1 MKKLKLLLI
10 VFLVGFS
17 LASWA
22 QSKVTGK
29 VTDEQDMPIPGVS
42 VLVKGTSNG
51 TVTDFD
57 GNYTISVKKGGIV
70 TFSYLG
76 FQTMQITFN
85 GQSSLNAQLKEDTS
99 QLDEIVV
106 IGYGSVKKSDLT
118 GAVTSLSSDNLTEQK
133 KTDVGQALK
142 GQVAGVD
149 VRTISNKPGA
159 SLSIKIRGNTAITNN
174 NAGRDG
180 ISDNLDD
187 DLSKPLYVVDGIF
200 FEDINVLNPSDI
212 QQMDIL
218 KDASATAIYGARGA
232 NGVVIIT
239 TKSGIE
245 GKTVFTYE
253 TTFGVRTVANE
264 PDYFTG
270 DEYVEFVED
279 VVRSREW
286 KNLFSSGTPTVADY
300 NNIDVASLIGTE
312 FQGTNEEQS
321 NVANRRYTNWIK
333 DFQKVGIQKSHNLGM
348 SGGTNGLVY
357 SGSIGY
363 LSDEG
368 VIGIEGYERYN
379 MSASLSKKVS
389 DKLTVGIKTYLA
401 FSERE
406 EGSRELYRSTQRLA
420 PTVNSRDT
428 DGNLILFPDDQDTRF
443 INPYYDANG
452 AWIVN
457 TKALNVIANLFLNYK
472 ANDWVSFRTQFS
484 PNLTTERF
492 GEYRGLLTKSS
503 RNDPSRIRSY
513 YDSYYNTAY
522 TWDNTVNF
530 DFDVAEGHN
539 LKTTLISSVY
549 YKQIEGSNIQ
559 TRDFDTDAYLFYNS
573 GVGTDVRD
581 YDSYYQ
587 KETTAS
593 FAGRLNYSILDKY
606 LLTFTG
612 RYDGAS
618 KLAVDNKWA
627 FFPSAAIAWK
637 VTEEDFMQNT
647 NWLNNL
653 KLRLSYGESGNYS
666 TVSPYQSLA
675 FLGNNDYLFGDTL
688 SNGVTVEGLANYD
701 LTWERSKEINLGLDL
716 GVLNNKVRLGLEL
729 YSKTTNGSILSRTL
743 STITGYS
750 SATGNYG
757 KVRNKGIELTLNT
770 TNIETDNFKWTT
782 NLNFAKNTN
791 EILELDGELDL
802 IPYGS
807 HGVLQIGEAVDAI
820 WAYDNIG
827 IWQLDEADEAAIY
840 GRFPGQH
847 KFDDVDNDGI
857 INDNDKKILG
867 QTSPDWTAGMTNT
880 FTYKNIDFSIQA
892 YTRQGSFGHSEFNSL
907 SVPWQGD
914 DATFNKVD
922 LDYWTPANTDSK
934 NPALEYGA
942 DTSWYY
948 TDFDFVKIG
957 NIGLGYQF
965 PEEVLDK
972 LKMSSLRLS
981 VDVQN
986 PFTFTD
992 YEGSDPET
1000 GLQNNYN
1007 GGYLVKTILFGLKLS
1022 Y

>member
-1 MKKLKLLLI
+1 M
-10 VFLVGFS
+10 
-17 LASWA
+17 
-22 QSKVTGK
+22 
-29 VTDEQDMPIPGVS
+29 
-42 VLVKGTSNG
+42 
-51 TVTDFD
+51 
-57 GNYTISVKKGGIV
+57 Y
-70 TFSYLG
+70 
-76 FQTMQITFN
+76 
-85 GQSSLNAQLKEDTS
+85 
-99 QLDEIVV
+99 
-106 IGYGSVKKSDLT
+106 
-118 GAVTSLSSDNLTEQK
+118 
-133 KTDVGQALK
+133 
-142 GQVAGVD
+142 
-149 VRTISNKPGA
+149 
-159 SLSIKIRGNTAITNN
+159 
-174 NAGRDG
+174 
-180 ISDNLDD
+180 
-187 DLSKPLYVVDGIF
+187 
-200 FEDINVLNPSDI
+200 
-212 QQMDIL
+212 
-218 KDASATAIYGARGA
+218 
-232 NGVVIIT
+232 
-239 TKSGIE
+239 
-245 GKTVFTYE
+245 
-253 TTFGVRTVANE
+253 
-264 PDYFTG
+264 
-270 DEYVEFVED
+270 
-279 VVRSREW
+279 
-286 KNLFSSGTPTVADY
+286 
-300 NNIDVASLIGTE
+300 
-312 FQGTNEEQS
+312 
-321 NVANRRYTNWIK
+321 
-333 DFQKVGIQKSHNLGM
+333 
-348 SGGTNGLVY
+348 
-357 SGSIGY
+357 
-363 LSDEG
+363 
-368 VIGIEGYERYN
+368 
-379 MSASLSKKVS
+379 
-389 DKLTVGIKTYLA
+389 
-401 FSERE
+401 
-406 EGSRELYRSTQRLA
+406 
-420 PTVNSRDT
+420 
-428 DGNLILFPDDQDTRF
+428 
-443 INPYYDANG
+443 
-452 AWIVN
+452 
-457 TKALNVIANLFLNYK
+457 
-472 ANDWVSFRTQFS
+472 
-484 PNLTTERF
+484 
-492 GEYRGLLTKSS
+492 
-503 RNDPSRIRSY
+503 
-513 YDSYYNTAY
+513 
-522 TWDNTVNF
+522 
-530 DFDVAEGHN
+530 
-539 LKTTLISSVY
+539 
-549 YKQIEGSNIQ
+549 
-559 TRDFDTDAYLFYNS
+559 
-573 GVGTDVRD
+573 
-581 YDSYYQ
+581 
-587 KETTAS
+587 
-593 FAGRLNYSILDKY
+593 
-606 LLTFTG
+606 
-612 RYDGAS
+612 
-618 KLAVDNKWA
+618 
-627 FFPSAAIAWK
+627 
-637 VTEEDFMQNT
+637 
-647 NWLNNL
+647 
-653 KLRLSYGESGNYS
+653 
-666 TVSPYQSLA
+666 
-675 FLGNNDYLFGDTL
+675 
-688 SNGVTVEGLANYD
+688 
-701 LTWERSKEINLGLDL
+701 L